1 MVQKA
6 IRFHIKGDDL
16 PFPHH
21 VGRAH
26 GADLVFHASSRR
38 TKSGKIVPPHKIL
51 GLLIEIGSV
60 DRIGIMQRPPLPEGV
75 AHAAVPDVVHIFFT
89 RASIAR
95 MEIQ

>member
-26 GADLVFHASSRR
+26 GANLVFHAAARR
-38 TKSGKIVPPHKIL
+38 AKSGKIMPPYKIL
-51 GLLIEIGSV
+51 GLLIQIGSV
-60 DRIGIMQRPPLPEGV
+60 NRIGIMQRPPLPEGI
-75 AHAAVPDVVHIFFT
+75 ARAAVPDVVHIFFA